1 VTHALLGAYLAQS
14 ELGDYD
20 PVDHGL
26 TIDYIR
32 EFDFAPNQSEDLL
45 ERIME
50 VCTMLRIRIG
60 IRIVLHRMD
69 PVIFDGSAV
78 TFEVDGY
85 GPIRKFKVNTLYMPL
100 VV

>member
-1 VTHALLGAYLAQS
+1 MTHALLGAYLAQS

-50 VCTMLRIRIG
+50 VNIMLRTVLRIRVRCLIDPW
-60 IRIVLHRMD
+60 IRD
-69 PVIFDGSAV
+69 Q
-78 TFEVDGY
+78 E
-85 GPIRKFKVNTLYMPL
+85 
-100 VV
+100 

>member
-1 VTHALLGAYLAQS
+1 MQGKLPCSFVTHALLGAYLAQS

-26 TIDYIR
+26 TVDYIR

-50 VCTMLRIRIG
+50 VTPSQDFSSKRLDVEG
-60 IRIVLHRMD
+60 ILTH
-69 PVIFDGSAV
+69 FFLSLGSGICCEH
-78 TFEVDGY
+78 F
-85 GPIRKFKVNTLYMPL
+85 LYF
-100 VV
+100 

>member
-1 VTHALLGAYLAQS
+1 MTHALLGAYLAQS

-50 VCTMLRIRIG
+50 VRRATYYTVADPDQVFFIYNSNRIRI
-60 IRIVLHRMD
+60 
-69 PVIFDGSAV
+69 
-78 TFEVDGY
+78 
-85 GPIRKFKVNTLYMPL
+85 
-100 VV
+100 

>member
-1 VTHALLGAYLAQS
+1 MHSWAPIPDPANLLSVLQGKLPCSFVTHALLGAYLAQS

-50 VCTMLRIRIG
+50 VRTQYRYRYYAN
-60 IRIVLHRMD
+60 LHIMQYF
-69 PVIFDGSAV
+69 I
-78 TFEVDGY
+78 
-85 GPIRKFKVNTLYMPL
+85 
-100 VV
+100 

>member
-1 VTHALLGAYLAQS
+1 MLPCSFVTHALLGAYLAQS

-50 VCTMLRIRIG
+50 VRTQCRYLYYAN
-60 IRIVLHRMD
+60 LHIMQYF
-69 PVIFDGSAV
+69 I
-78 TFEVDGY
+78 
-85 GPIRKFKVNTLYMPL
+85 
-100 VV
+100 

>member
-1 VTHALLGAYLAQS
+1 MTHALLGAYLAQS

-50 VCTMLRIRIG
+50 V
-60 IRIVLHRMD
+60 
-69 PVIFDGSAV
+69 
-78 TFEVDGY
+78 
-85 GPIRKFKVNTLYMPL
+85 RKY
-100 VV
+100 